1 MSTDGASER
10 QRSGAGASTGAVLRK
25 LGLHRRDLRSWAMY
39 DWANSAFATTVMAAV
54 LPIYYLKVAGNTLPG
69 VVAAAYWAY
78 TAAAALAIIAVISPV
93 LGAMADY
100 MGAKKRFLAGFMLLG
115 VAATAGLTFVG
126 PGQWVKASGFYIL
139 GNIGFT
145 GSIVFYDSLLP
156 HIASDEEMDRVTT
169 GGWAMGYV
177 GGGLLLVLNAL
188 MLTHPA
194 MFGLADTAAASR
206 AAFATVAVWWL
217 LFSIPVL
224 RNVPEPPRRIE
235 AGEGGGR
242 SNPVRI
248 GFRRLRETIG
258 ELRQYRQLALLL
270 VAFFFYSDG
279 IGTIIKMATVYGSQ
293 IGLPTGAIIGALL
306 LVQFVGVPFTFAF
319 GALADRIGTK
329 NGIIV
334 ALTVYAG
341 ISVFG
346 YFVTETWHFFV
357 LAFAVGMV
365 QGGAQSLSRGLFASM
380 IPRAKSSEFFAF
392 FSVFDKMAGILGPV
406 VWGIASQITGSTRVG
421 ILAIIVFFIGGIAL
435 LRRVDIEEGRR
446 VARAEDARM
455 TAAPALSS
463 GSAT

>member
-1 MSTDGASER
+1 M
-10 QRSGAGASTGAVLRK
+10 LRA
-25 LGLHRRDLRSWAMY
+25 LGLHRRELRSWAMY

-54 LPIYYLKVAGNTLPG
+54 LPIYYLQVAGNTLPG

-78 TAAAALAIIAVISPV
+78 TAATALAIIALISPV

-115 VAATAGLTFVG
+115 VVATFGLAFVG
-126 PGQWVKASGFYIL
+126 PGQWVRASTLYIF

-156 HIASDEEMDRVTT
+156 HIASDREMDRVTT

-177 GGGLLLVLNAL
+177 GGGLLLVLNAV
-188 MLTHPA
+188 MLTHPEL
-194 MFGLADTAAASR
+194 FGLADAAAASR
-206 AAFATVAVWWL
+206 AAFATVAAWWL

-224 RNVPEPPRRIE
+224 RNVPEPPRRVE
-235 AGEGGGR
+235 PGEVGRAGAR
-242 SNPVRI
+242 PNPVRI
-248 GFRRLRETIG
+248 GFRRLTETVG

-279 IGTIIKMATVYGSQ
+279 IGTIIKMATAYGSQ
-293 IGLPTGAIIGALL
+293 IGLPNGALIGALL

-329 NGIIV
+329 NGIIL
-334 ALTVYAG
+334 ALAVYTG
-341 ISVFG
+341 ISIFG
-346 YFVTETWHFFV
+346 YFVTKTWHFFA

-406 VWGIASQITGSTRVG
+406 IWGVATQLTGSSRVG
-421 ILAIIVFFIGGIAL
+421 ILSIIGLFIVGIVL
-435 LRRVDIEEGRR
+435 LRRVDVDEGRR
-446 VARAEDARM
+446 VARAEDAAM
-455 TAAPALSS
+455 TDPATAA
-463 GSAT
+463 AT